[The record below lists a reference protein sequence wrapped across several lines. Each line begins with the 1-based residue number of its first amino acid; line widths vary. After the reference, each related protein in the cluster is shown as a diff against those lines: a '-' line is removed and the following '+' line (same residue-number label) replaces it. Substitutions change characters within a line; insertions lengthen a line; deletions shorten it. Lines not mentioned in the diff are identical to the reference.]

1 MALSDNDINIK
12 IKYTTEGEEE
22 AEKAKKTTEDL
33 GKKTKSQKDDFEA
46 LNLVNK
52 LNVSSMKSLG
62 ASATSLASKLG
73 VAGIAFGTTYKLIG
87 TAVSVVKN
95 LTNDNDR
102 LRSSYST
109 LTTTINTQSGTL
121 QTSEQVQKDVKD
133 VSDKLGISQS
143 KVNTA
148 LTNGVTKTHNY
159 DLSMRAVKD
168 AYDLA
173 SQGVGDFETNYNNLI
188 DAYTGDLSVWDEET
202 GTRLQAGTQAYDAYY
217 RQAQKGS
224 DETLGVANRNNELF
238 LKTIEDMKTGAGK
251 KLDSLK
257 QSAIQY
263 VNEIFLAWQNKDWN
277 ELINLTI
284 IDPLNMALRA
294 LATLLETWQGLP
306 AINRL
311 FGTHLNFDAL
321 RDSAQIPRLTSTQ
334 YVEPTASPEG
344 VYMPSNGTGM
354 FGVNPA
360 NTAPTVNVQVEGSV
374 WTTRDLASELSG
386 IMFEELKLRGAR

>member
-1 MALSDNDINIK
+1 MAVSDNDINIK
-12 IKYTTEGEEE
+12 IKYETEGTDELED
-22 AEKAKKTTEDL
+22 AKKATEDL
-33 GKKTKSQKDDFEA
+33 GKNAKEQKNDFEA
-46 LNLVNK
+46 LNIANKVNA
-52 LNVSSMKSLG
+52 SSMKSLG
-62 ASATSLASKLG
+62 SSAINLASKLG
-73 VAGIAFGTTYKLIG
+73 VAGVAIGTTSKLTG

-95 LTNDNDR
+95 LTGDNDR

-121 QTSEQVQKDVKD
+121 QTNEQVQSDVRE

-148 LTNGVTKTHNY
+148 LTKGVTKTNNY

-173 SQGVGDFETNYNNLI
+173 SEGVGDFETNYNNLI
-188 DAYTGDLSVWDEET
+188 DAYTGDLAVWDEET

-238 LKTIEDMKTGAGK
+238 LKNIEDMKTGAGK
-251 KLDSLK
+251 NLDSLK

-263 VNEIFLAWQNKDWN
+263 VNEIFAAWQNKDWK

-294 LATLLETWQGLP
+294 LVTFLETWLGLP
-306 AINRL
+306 IINKL
-311 FGTHLNFDAL
+311 FGTNLNFDAL
-321 RDSAQIPRLTSTQ
+321 RESAQIPRLTSTQ
-334 YVEPTASPEG
+334 YVTPTASPEG

-354 FGVNPA
+354 FGVNPV
-360 NTAPTVNVQVEGSV
+360 NTAPNINVQVEGSV